1 MTHEAREFV
10 IEMGTG
16 NQKQTGSGS
25 GCPTADRWI
34 LGNITDENGK
44 KEFDGSKTKVDD
56 MINATIGIVAN
67 DVTILVVTI
76 PWDLPL
82 AVRHNLEYPMRK
94 MIADQALVRK
104 PSARV
109 TMGAATTICTDTT
122 ALLLSQM
129 KVTKSF
135 VGATSMERTS
145 HTSIK
150 NNSPTIASR
159 DQSQKREVRLD
170 AMGGNCKGIAA
181 FSCVFG
187 WLVKFLP
194 VPNKPPSRTGTR
206 IEAAS
211 RSLRNRIGGYEESP

>member
-1 MTHEAREFV
+1 MFGLAVGFSVLAALLVRYFT
-10 IEMGTG
+10 
-16 NQKQTGSGS
+16 
-25 GCPTADRWI
+25 
-34 LGNITDENGK
+34 GNITDENGK

-159 DQSQKREVRLD
+159 DQSQKR
-170 AMGGNCKGIAA
+170 
-181 FSCVFG
+181 
-187 WLVKFLP
+187 
-194 VPNKPPSRTGTR
+194 
-206 IEAAS
+206 
-211 RSLRNRIGGYEESP
+211 